1 MMAAMS
7 NNDQGIKLKDLLA
20 DYVSINCLPDMVI
33 TGIQLDSRKIR
44 PGNVFVALAGDKGH
58 GLAYAQE
65 ALKNGAVAILCER
78 KFDQQCQQ
86 ILTQLLT
93 RVICIPVNDL
103 DVRLGD
109 IASCFYGDPSS
120 DMFVV
125 GITGTDG
132 KTSVANFI
140 AQALDDAND
149 RCAIIGTIGNG
160 LLGELTVST
169 HTTPDV
175 IRVHELFSEYRSMSV
190 SQVAMEVSSHG
201 LDQGR
206 VNAVKFNVA
215 VLTNLGRDHLDYHGD
230 LESYK
235 NAKKKLFL
243 KEGLSAAVI
252 NLDDE
257 YGCQL
262 ALELNDEIDV
272 WGYTANVIND
282 SRLSG
287 LKNILRATDVEVGSR
302 GLTIHVESNH
312 GSAKVQSA
320 LLGEFNVSN
329 VLATLAVLL
338 IKGVEFDDA
347 IQRLHQ
353 LKTVPG
359 RVEAIRLEGRPL
371 VVVDYAHTPQALE
384 SVLKTLR
391 TICSA
396 RLYCVFGCGGDR
408 DSGKR
413 PLMAAAAEQYADEII
428 LTDDNPRTE
437 NSDEIIEQIMCGF
450 KDESRVLVIKDRAR
464 AIAHAIK
471 AACAE
476 DIILLAGKGHENYQ
490 LIGKDKVP
498 FSDMQMARECMGGAE

>member
-1 MMAAMS
+1 MMAAKL
-7 NNDQGIKLKDLLA
+7 NNNQGVKLKDLLA
-20 DYVSINCLPDMVI
+20 DYVTINCLPDIVI

-44 PGNVFVALAGDKGH
+44 PGNIFVALAGGEGH
-58 GLAYAQE
+58 GLEHAQE

-86 ILTQLLT
+86 VLTQLLS
-93 RVICIPVNDL
+93 RIICIPVNDL
-103 DVRLGD
+103 DLHLGE
-109 IASCFYGDPSS
+109 IVSCFYGDPSGE
-120 DMFVV
+120 MFVV

-140 AQALDDAND
+140 AQALDGVND

-160 LLGELTVST
+160 LLGELTAST

-175 IRVHELFSEYRSMSV
+175 IRVHELFSEYHSMSV

-215 VLTNLGRDHLDYHGD
+215 VLTNLSRDHLDYHGD
-230 LESYK
+230 LESYR

-243 KEGLSAAVI
+243 KEDLSAAVI

-257 YGCQL
+257 FGRQL
-262 ALELNDEIDV
+262 ALELKDKIDV
-272 WGYTANVIND
+272 WGYTANTIND
-282 SRLSG
+282 SRLAG
-287 LKNILRATDVEVGSR
+287 LRNILRATDVEVGSQ
-302 GLTIHVESNH
+302 GLTIHIESSH
-312 GSAKVQSA
+312 GRAEVRSD

-338 IKGVEFDDA
+338 VKGIGFDDA
-347 IQRLHQ
+347 VQRLRK

-359 RVEAIRLEGRPL
+359 RVETIRLEGRPL
-371 VVVDYAHTPQALE
+371 VVVDYAHTPQGLE
-384 SVLKTLR
+384 SVLKTLK

-437 NSDEIIEQIMCGF
+437 NSDDIIEQIICGF
-450 KDESRVLVIKDRAR
+450 KDASRVLVIKDRAR

-471 AACAE
+471 AAGTE
-476 DIILLAGKGHENYQ
+476 DIVLLAGKGHENYQ
-490 LIGKDKVP
+490 LIGEDKVP
-498 FSDMQMARECMGGAE
+498 FSDMQMARDCMEIAG